1 MEMNSHKYSEIMIS
15 VRKIVR
21 AINLESKRVEKNFGI
36 SIPQLLTLKHLKE
49 KPDYKTTMRSWREFL
64 SLNASTVTGIVSRL
78 ETKGY
83 IARLPDP
90 SDKRST
96 PIVLT
101 SKGDDLIK
109 KTNLSLHEKISKN
122 LEALNEEEYSAIV
135 ESFQTIINFLN
146 IDDLDASPII
156 TGGDEITT

>member
-1 MEMNSHKYSEIMIS
+1 MNSHKYSEIMIS

-49 KPDYKTTMRSWREFL
+49 KPDYKTTMRSLREFL

-83 IARLPDP
+83 VARLPDP

-109 KTNLSLHEKISKN
+109 TTNTSLHEKISKN
-122 LEALNEEEYSAIV
+122 LEALNDQEYEAIV
-135 ESFQTIINFLN
+135 DSFQTIINFLN
-146 IDDLDASPII
+146 IEDLDASPII
-156 TGGDEITT
+156 TGGDEITS

>member
-1 MEMNSHKYSEIMIS
+1 MIS

-36 SIPQLLTLKHLKE
+36 SIPQLLTLKYLKE
-49 KPDYKTTMRSWREFL
+49 KPDYKTTMRSLREFL

>member
-1 MEMNSHKYSEIMIS
+1 MNSHKYSEIMIS

-49 KPDYKTTMRSWREFL
+49 KPDYKTTMRSLREFL

-146 IDDLDASPII
+146 IEDLDASPII

>member
-1 MEMNSHKYSEIMIS
+1 MIS

-36 SIPQLLTLKHLKE
+36 SIPQLLTLKYLKE
-49 KPDYKTTMRSWREFL
+49 KPDYKTTMRSLRVFL

-101 SKGDDLIK
+101 SKGDELIK

-122 LEALNEEEYSAIV
+122 LEALNEEEYGAIV
-135 ESFQTIINFLN
+135 DSFQTIINFLN
-146 IDDLDASPII
+146 IEDLDASPII

>member
-1 MEMNSHKYSEIMIS
+1 MNSHKYSEIMIS

-36 SIPQLLTLKHLKE
+36 SIPQLLTLKYLKE
-49 KPDYKTTMRSWREFL
+49 KPDYKTTMRSLREFL

-78 ETKGY
+78 ETKGF

-90 SDKRST
+90 FDKRST

-146 IDDLDASPII
+146 IEGLDASPII

>member
-36 SIPQLLTLKHLKE
+36 SIPQLLTLKYLKE
-49 KPDYKTTMRSWREFL
+49 KPDYKTTMRSLREFL

-78 ETKGY
+78 ETKGF

-146 IDDLDASPII
+146 IEDLDASPII
-156 TGGDEITT
+156 TGGD

>member
-1 MEMNSHKYSEIMIS
+1 MIS

-36 SIPQLLTLKHLKE
+36 SIPQLLTLKYLKE
-49 KPDYKTTMRSWREFL
+49 KPDYKTTMRSLREFL

-83 IARLPDP
+83 VARLPDP

-109 KTNLSLHEKISKN
+109 KTNTSLHEKISKN
-122 LEALNEEEYSAIV
+122 LEALNDQEYEAIV
-135 ESFQTIINFLN
+135 DSFQTIINFLN
-146 IDDLDASPII
+146 IEDLDASPII
-156 TGGDEITT
+156 TGGDEITP

>member
-36 SIPQLLTLKHLKE
+36 SIPQLLTLKYLKE
-49 KPDYKTTMRSWREFL
+49 KPDYKTTMRSLREFL

-78 ETKGY
+78 ETKGF

-90 SDKRST
+90 FDKRST
-96 PIVLT
+96 PIALT

-146 IDDLDASPII
+146 IEGLDASPII

>member
-1 MEMNSHKYSEIMIS
+1 MNSHKYSEIMIS

-36 SIPQLLTLKHLKE
+36 SIPQLLTLKYLKE
-49 KPDYKTTMRSWREFL
+49 KPDYKTTMRSLREFL

-78 ETKGY
+78 ETKGF

-146 IDDLDASPII
+146 IEDLDASPII

>member
-1 MEMNSHKYSEIMIS
+1 MNSHKYSEIMIS

-36 SIPQLLTLKHLKE
+36 SIPQLLTLKYLKE
-49 KPDYKTTMRSWREFL
+49 KPDYKTTMRSLREFL

-78 ETKGY
+78 ETKGF

-146 IDDLDASPII
+146 IEGLDASPII

>member
-36 SIPQLLTLKHLKE
+36 SIPQLLTLKYLKE
-49 KPDYKTTMRSWREFL
+49 NPDYKTTMRSLREFL

-78 ETKGY
+78 EAKGFV
-83 IARLPDP
+83 ARLPNP
-90 SDKRST
+90 ADKRST

-101 SKGDDLIK
+101 SKGDELIK
-109 KTNLSLHEKISKN
+109 KTNVSLHEKISKN
-122 LEALNEEEYSAIV
+122 LEALNDEEYGAIAD
-135 ESFQTIINFLN
+135 SFQTIINFLN
-146 IDDLDASPII
+146 IEDLDASPII
-156 TGGDEITT
+156 TGGDVISS

>member
-1 MEMNSHKYSEIMIS
+1 MIS

-36 SIPQLLTLKHLKE
+36 SIPQLLTLKYLKE
-49 KPDYKTTMRSWREFL
+49 KPDYKTTMRSLREFL

-146 IDDLDASPII
+146 IEDLDASPII